1 MTYAT
6 AVAVLGPLT
15 HCARLEIKPASLCCR
30 DATDP
35 IVPQPE
41 LPEIYIIYQIVFKK
55 HWSQVY
61 FKIKSVTKY
70 KLYSYVLTP

>member
-1 MTYAT
+1 MLQLWQCSA
-6 AVAVLGPLT
+6 GSLT
-15 HCARLEIKPASLCCR
+15 HDAGIEPGLQRHR

-41 LPEIYIIYQIVFKK
+41 LPEIYIIYQTVFKK